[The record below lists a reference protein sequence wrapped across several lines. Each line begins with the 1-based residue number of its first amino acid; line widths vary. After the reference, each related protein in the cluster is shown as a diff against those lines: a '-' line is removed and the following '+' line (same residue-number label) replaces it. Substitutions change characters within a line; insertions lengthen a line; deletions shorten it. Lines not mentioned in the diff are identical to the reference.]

1 MIHKMRAG
9 CALAIFLVAASC
21 PGADLQFEI
30 KVDPAG
36 IARRNSPTSVKL
48 RPGKELPA
56 GWTAPGDGLVSAIL
70 TPANGGKAIDAQVL
84 SLAGAKGIEVYWRE
98 KKLDPG
104 MESRYTLRLG
114 SGGKTPSTV
123 FSFKEG
129 SGYSDLLYGKTPVL
143 RQMTAYDPT
152 SKDSLHQTY
161 KTFHHVWGFH
171 GDGFITKGAGGQ
183 YTHHRGLFIGFSK
196 TRVGDKQWDFW
207 HCKGVSVRHE
217 KYDPAAEAMGP
228 VLGRILSQ
236 TGWYDPDGKVVVRD
250 YRQVTAWRQVE
261 AQALLDFV
269 ITIEAVSDK
278 VSLKGDPQHA
288 GFQYRAV
295 ESKPGKG
302 NKTTYVRSTESTG
315 GKNDVWEGAEWIT
328 GIFQHGENNYAV
340 THMDHPKNPRPT
352 VYSTRNYGRFG
363 AYFEKDLK
371 KGEKLELRYRIFIVD
386 TKKHP
391 DVSVAR
397 YEKKYWDYIEPSRVT
412 VSPVRK

>member
-21 PGADLQFEI
+21 PGADLQFKI

>member
-70 TPANGGKAIDAQVL
+70 TPANGGKAIDAQVV

>member
-1 MIHKMRAG
+1 MNAKIRIS
-9 CALAIFLVAASC
+9 CSILILLVAATC
-21 PGADLQFEI
+21 TAADLQFKI

-36 IARRNSPTSVKL
+36 IARRNSPTSIVL

-56 GWTAPGDGLVSAIL
+56 SWTASGKKQLSAIL
-70 TPANGGKAIDAQVL
+70 SPAAGGAAIDAQV
-84 SLAGAKGIEVYWRE
+84 SRSKDSKGIEIHWIE

-104 MESRYTLRLG
+104 MESSYTLRLG
-114 SGGKTPSTV
+114 ATGKSDSPV
-123 FSFKEG
+123 FNFKEG
-129 SGYSDLLYGKTPVL
+129 EGFSDLLYGKAPVL
-143 RQMTAYDPT
+143 RHMTAYDP
-152 SKDSLHQTY
+152 SGKDSLHRTY

-171 GDGFITKGAGGQ
+171 DDGFITKGAGGKF
-183 YTHHRGLFIGFSK
+183 THHRGLFIGFSK

-217 KYDPAAEAMGP
+217 KYDPMQQVMGA
-228 VLGRILSQ
+228 VFGRTLSQ
-236 TGWYDPDGKVVVRD
+236 TGWYDPEGKVAVRD

-269 ITIEAVSDK
+269 ITIEAVSDD

-302 NKTTYVRSTESTG
+302 NKATYVRSTESTG

-386 TKKHP
+386 TKKHS

-397 YEKKYWDYIEPSRVT
+397 YEKKYWDYIEPSKVT
-412 VSPVRK
+412 VSPVGD

>member
-70 TPANGGKAIDAQVL
+70 TPANGGKAIDAQVV

-250 YRQVTAWRQVE
+250 YRQVTSWRQVE

>member
-1 MIHKMRAG
+1 MTDKIRITCSIMI
-9 CALAIFLVAASC
+9 LLVAATC
-21 PGADLQFEI
+21 TAADLQFKI
-30 KVDPAG
+30 KVNPAG
-36 IARRNSPTSVKL
+36 VARRNSPTSIVL
-48 RPGKELPA
+48 SPGRELPA
-56 GWTAPGDGLVSAIL
+56 NWKATGKERISAFL
-70 TPANGGKAIDAQVL
+70 TPTDGGEPIDAQVVT
-84 SLAGAKGIEVYWRE
+84 SKTSKGLEVYWIE

-104 MESRYTLRLG
+104 KESNYIL
-114 SGGKTPSTV
+114 SIGKAVVTTSSL
-123 FSFKEG
+123 FSFKEDL
-129 SGYSDLLYGKTPVL
+129 SHSDLLYGKKPVW
-143 RQMTAYDPT
+143 RQMTAYDPS
-152 SKDSLHQTY
+152 SKESLHQTY

-217 KYDPAAEAMGP
+217 KYDPAAEVMGP
-228 VLGRILSQ
+228 VLGRTLSQ
-236 TGWYDPDGKVVVRD
+236 TGWYNPEGEVVVRD

-261 AQALLDFV
+261 AQTLLDFV

-278 VSLKGDPQHA
+278 VNLKGDPQHA

-397 YEKKYWDYIEPSRVT
+397 YEKKYWDYIEPSRIT
-412 VSPVRK
+412 VSPVRN

>member
-1 MIHKMRAG
+1 MNDKFRILCSIMIL
-9 CALAIFLVAASC
+9 LASATCTA
-21 PGADLQFEI
+21 ADLQFKI
-30 KVDPAG
+30 NVNPAG
-36 IARRNSPTSVKL
+36 IARRNSPTSILL
-48 RPGKELPA
+48 RPGLELPA
-56 GWTAPGDGLVSAIL
+56 DWTASGKEQLSAIL
-70 TPANGGKAIDAQVL
+70 TPADGGAAIDAQVVI
-84 SLAGAKGIEVYWRE
+84 SQASKGIEIYWIE

-104 MESRYTLRLG
+104 KESNYTLRLG
-114 SGGKTPSTV
+114 TGSKTSSPL
-123 FSFKEG
+123 FSFREDTG
-129 SGYSDLLYGKTPVL
+129 HSDLLYGKKPVW
-143 RQMTAYDPT
+143 RQMTAYDPA

-183 YTHHRGLFIGFSK
+183 YTHHRGLFIGFSN
-196 TRVGDKQWDFW
+196 TRVGDKRWDFW

-217 KYDPAAEAMGP
+217 KYDPEAQVMGS
-228 VLGRILSQ
+228 VLGRTRSQ
-236 TGWYDPDGKVVVRD
+236 TGWYDPEGKVVVRD

-269 ITIEAVSDK
+269 ITLEAVSGD

-295 ESKPGKG
+295 ESKTGQG
-302 NKTTYVRSTESTG
+302 NKTAYVRSTESTG

-371 KGEKLELRYRIFIVD
+371 KGEKVELRYRIFIVD
-386 TKKHP
+386 TKKHS
-391 DVSVAR
+391 DVSVTR
-397 YEKKYWDYIEPSRVT
+397 YEKKYWDYIEPSK
-412 VSPVRK
+412 VSVSALGD

>member
-1 MIHKMRAG
+1 MKTIFTLSIL
-9 CALAIFLVAASC
+9 LAAASC
-21 PGADLQFEI
+21 PAADLQFKI
-30 KVDPAG
+30 NVNPAG
-36 IARRNSPTSVKL
+36 IARRNSPTSAAL
-48 RPGKELPA
+48 RPGRELPA
-56 GWTAPGDGLVSAIL
+56 GWTAPGNSQLSAIL
-70 TPANGGKAIDAQVL
+70 TPAGGGKAIDAQVVMNGT
-84 SLAGAKGIEVYWRE
+84 SKGIEVYWIE
-98 KKLDPG
+98 SKLDPG
-104 MESRYTLRLG
+104 MESNYMLRLG
-114 SGGKTPSTV
+114 AGGKTASRA

-129 SGYSDLLYGKTPVL
+129 AAHSDLFYGKTPVL
-143 RQMTAYDPT
+143 RQMTAYDPA

-161 KTFHHVWGFH
+161 KTYHHVWGFH
-171 GDGFITKGAGGQ
+171 DDGFITKGAGGQ
-183 YTHHRGLFIGFSK
+183 YTHHRGLFIGFSN
-196 TRVGDKQWDFW
+196 TRVGDKRWDFW

-217 KYDPAAEAMGP
+217 KYDPEAQVMGS
-228 VLGRILSQ
+228 VLGRTRSQ
-236 TGWYDPDGKVVVRD
+236 TGWYDPGGKVVVRD

-269 ITIEAVSDK
+269 ITIEAVSDN

-371 KGEKLELRYRIFIVD
+371 KGEKVELRYRIFIVD
-386 TKKHP
+386 TKKHS
-391 DVSVAR
+391 DVSVTR
-397 YEKKYWDYIEPSRVT
+397 YEKKYWDYIEPSKVS
-412 VSPVRK
+412 VSPLGN